1 MSTVQRT
8 KRTEKVPV
16 HRILREVYRHYYEFE
31 EYVSH
36 TGNHVIDYAYP
47 VYEEIVSVDDDGN
60 EVVVPGELKDRVP
73 ISISFFDLREAI
85 EDPTVLSERKRQAV
99 LLNVIRDMKQKDV
112 AKLMGITT
120 VSVGQYVEQAMLQL
134 AEDQFAEML
143 QDESQAAGGA

>member
-8 KRTEKVPV
+8 KRTEKIPV

-47 VYEEIVSVDDDGN
+47 IYDEGPDG
-60 EVVVPGELKDRVP
+60 EPVGEPVDRVP

-134 AEDQFAEML
+134 AEDQFSEIL
-143 QDESQAAGGA
+143 QGE

>member
-31 EYVSH
+31 EYVAH

-47 VYEEIVSVDDDGN
+47 LYEEVVTVDDDGN
-60 EVVVPGELKDRVP
+60 ETVEPGDLIERVP
-73 ISISFFDLREAI
+73 ISISFYDLREAI
-85 EDPTVLSERKRQAV
+85 EDPNVLSERKRQAV
-99 LLNVIRDMKQKDV
+99 LLNVIRDLKQKDV
-112 AKLMGITT
+112 AEMMGITT

-134 AEDQFAEML
+134 AEDQFSEIL
-143 QDESQAAGGA
+143 QGE